1 MMGLFVIGMMGGF
14 ALGIAV
20 GIVMMIYAEEKKGN

>member
-1 MMGLFVIGMMGGF
+1 MGLFVIGMMGGF

-20 GIVMMIYAEEKKGN
+20 GIVMMIYAEEKKGD

>member
-1 MMGLFVIGMMGGF
+1 MGLFIIGMMGGF

-20 GIVMMIYAEEKKGN
+20 GVVMMIYAEELE

>member
-1 MMGLFVIGMMGGF
+1 MGLFIIGMMGGF

-20 GIVMMIYAEEKKGN
+20 GVVIMIYAEEKKGN